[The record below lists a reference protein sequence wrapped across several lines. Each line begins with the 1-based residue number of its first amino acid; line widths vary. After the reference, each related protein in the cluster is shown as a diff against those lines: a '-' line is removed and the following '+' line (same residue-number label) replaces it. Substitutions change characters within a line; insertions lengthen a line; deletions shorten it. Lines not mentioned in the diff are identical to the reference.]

1 MTHAEFLNKMVAL
14 ERAINDLAKS
24 LEDEC
29 FEHMELE
36 TNTWLQL
43 HSAAELAKGMTY
55 TKLAISYTRD
65 AILGTE

>member
-1 MTHAEFLNKMVAL
+1 MTHAEFLNKMVTL

-24 LEDEC
+24 LEEEC
-29 FEHMELE
+29 YEHMELDPKV
-36 TNTWLQL
+36 WLQL

-65 AILGTE
+65 AILGEN